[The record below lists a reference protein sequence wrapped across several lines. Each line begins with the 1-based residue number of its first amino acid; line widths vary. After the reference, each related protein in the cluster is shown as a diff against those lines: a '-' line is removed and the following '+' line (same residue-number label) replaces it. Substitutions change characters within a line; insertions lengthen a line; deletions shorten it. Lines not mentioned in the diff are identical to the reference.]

1 MVENS
6 VVAQGYL
13 VTQPQA
19 PYFATPG
26 DEFEV
31 TAMVANNLTERGE
44 RAANVKVELELGKGF
59 EAVGDDTQMAE
70 IPPGTD
76 STVRFRVRAGPIPGA
91 PTMTILPRGRWQVL
105 QLHARH
111 EPASPYVT
119 TVSSGYVKKGLLTS
133 VKADLP
139 LTRPM
144 YPQYREIEVSALS
157 IPLGLAYGMTRYLKK
172 YPYGSTEQIVSEAF
186 AAAVLGVRSEFGLSR
201 DDVKTAFEHE
211 IETLEARQNADG
223 SFGLWPPG
231 PDVVPFINVYAA
243 HFLLEAREHGF
254 DVPPALFDRSF
265 ASLHAMVTT
274 PGSNLPE
281 LRAQAY
287 ALYLLTRNGVV
298 LTNDQSV
305 GLAP

>member
-1 MVENS
+1 MS
-6 VVAQGYL
+6 I
-13 VTQPQA
+13 
-19 PYFATPG
+19 
-26 DEFEV
+26 
-31 TAMVANNLTERGE
+31 R
-44 RAANVKVELELGKGF
+44 
-59 EAVGDDTQMAE
+59 
-70 IPPGTD
+70 
-76 STVRFRVRAGPIPGA
+76 
-91 PTMTILPRGRWQVL
+91 
-105 QLHARH
+105 
-111 EPASPYVT
+111 PASPYVT
-119 TVSSGYVKKGLLTS
+119 TVSSGYIKKGLLTS

-144 YPQYREIEVSALS
+144 YPQYREIEVSASS
-157 IPLGLAYGMTRYLKK
+157 IPLGLAYGMIRYLKK
-172 YPYGSTEQIVSEAF
+172 YPHGCLEQIVSEGF
-186 AAAVLGVRSEFGLSR
+186 AAVVLGARSEFGLSR

-298 LTNDQSV
+298 MTNQ
-305 GLAP
+305 LALLREKLDSRLQGPMDE